1 MGLRTTTLLAGV
13 FFLFLFACAK
23 ATPAAAGDLL
33 LAQGPMMQGGQ
44 QPGNRMGGGQPGQ
57 PMGGGQGGGNN
68 SCMQSYQRCVMIC
81 AGVANCI
88 NNCNVGY
95 AMCTQQGG
103 GGGRPGGQPGAPR
116 PGGK

>member
-1 MGLRTTTLLAGV
+1 MGFRTTTLLAGV
-13 FFLFLFACAK
+13 LFLFLFAFAT

-33 LAQGPMMQGGQ
+33 LAQGPPMQGQG
-44 QPGNRMGGGQPGQ
+44 R
-57 PMGGGQGGGNN
+57 PMGGGGGGGNN

-95 AMCTQQGG
+95 AACTQQG
-103 GGGRPGGQPGAPR
+103 GGGRPGGQGGGPR
-116 PGGK
+116 PGK

>member
-13 FFLFLFACAK
+13 FFLFLFAFAM
-23 ATPAAAGDLL
+23 ATPATAGDLL
-33 LAQGPMMQGGQ
+33 LAQGPPMQGQSGR
-44 QPGNRMGGGQPGQ
+44 PMG
-57 PMGGGQGGGNN
+57 GGGQGGGQN

-95 AMCTQQGG
+95 AMCTKQGGG
-103 GGGRPGGQPGAPR
+103 GGGRPGGGQGGGPR
-116 PGGK
+116 PGK